1 MKKHMKRFHP
11 MAETVTSSGASE
23 TSTQATVTRKLS
35 SSSSE
40 KEEWDR
46 DPLVELDLDCSET
59 EDSDSEET
67 ELQEKPKSLVKVAVE
82 IAPKVDLTLGRTHRK
97 PTVPN
102 RVYAPVKEKSA
113 KQPEVPA
120 KKLCTAM
127 VGKASTIETMDRE
140 TRVQPELVLRCGHCG
155 VSFDDEIVFSIHRG
169 WHNHSN
175 PSICN
180 MCGEECSS
188 RHGFYCH
195 LSRFHTK

>member
-1 MKKHMKRFHP
+1 M
-11 MAETVTSSGASE
+11 SSSEASE

-46 DPLVELDLDCSET
+46 DPQVELDLECSES
-59 EDSDSEET
+59 EDSDPEET
-67 ELQEKPKSLVKVAVE
+67 VLQEKPKSPSKVAVE
-82 IAPKVDLTLGRTHRK
+82 KTPKVDLALGRTYRK

-102 RVYAPVKEKSA
+102 RVYAPVKEKPE
-113 KQPEVPA
+113 QPAVPA
-120 KKLCTAM
+120 KKLCTAV
-127 VGKASTIETMDRE
+127 VGKSSVIDTMDRE
-140 TRVQPELVLRCGHCG
+140 TQVQPELVLRCGYCG